1 MSLWVSSQ
9 MSFIGKTSIWKKE
22 SYSNGGHQYKRLFN
36 CNIDKNLS
44 DYVDILYS
52 HVFYPTVNS
61 STQITTNSKTSTDI
75 IFYNV
80 AKNISG
86 NIRSSISNHF
96 TQFLLISNQNPF
108 SKHKI

>member
-9 MSFIGKTSIWKKE
+9 MSFIGKTFFWKKG
-22 SYSNGGHQYKRLFN
+22 SYSNGGHQYKRLLH

-44 DYVDILYS
+44 NHMDILYS
-52 HVFYPTVNS
+52 HVFYATINS
-61 STQITTNSKTSTDI
+61 STQITTNSKTLTDI

-86 NIRSSISNHF
+86 NISSSISNHF
-96 TQFLLISNQNPF
+96 TQFLLISIQNPF